1 MDWKN
6 RISKFS
12 GKMTKEKWLLLL
24 LIGVLLMILSFPLP
38 GGSKK
43 NKNAGEQTVG
53 AGTDGTGAVP
63 LWTKDNANGSK
74 EGSGFD
80 QGASKTGMAQG
91 PDGNGAGASEGKED
105 SYPAAA
111 RTSEDGSYEA
121 QMENR
126 IRNILKSVDGVGKV
140 DVMVVLK
147 SSSEKVLRVDRSTN
161 TSTTQEKDSG
171 GGTRDV
177 TNNQIQESTILSG
190 GGSGG
195 STNAPIVEK
204 ELSPEIS
211 GIIISAEGG
220 GSPTVKA
227 EISEAIEALFGLSAH
242 KIKVLKRV
250 E

>member
-63 LWTKDNANGSK
+63 LWTKDNAYGSK

-91 PDGNGAGASEGKED
+91 RTEMGQARQRGRRIPIRRQ
-105 SYPAAA
+105 PAHQ
-111 RTSEDGSYEA
+111 RTGPMKPRWKTE
-121 QMENR
+121 
-126 IRNILKSVDGVGKV
+126 
-140 DVMVVLK
+140 
-147 SSSEKVLRVDRSTN
+147 
-161 TSTTQEKDSG
+161 
-171 GGTRDV
+171 
-177 TNNQIQESTILSG
+177 
-190 GGSGG
+190 
-195 STNAPIVEK
+195 
-204 ELSPEIS
+204 S
-211 GIIISAEGG
+211 GIY
-220 GSPTVKA
+220 
-227 EISEAIEALFGLSAH
+227 
-242 KIKVLKRV
+242 
-250 E
+250 

>member
-1 MDWKN
+1 
-6 RISKFS
+6 
-12 GKMTKEKWLLLL
+12 
-24 LIGVLLMILSFPLP
+24 MILSFPLP

-43 NKNAGEQTVG
+43 DKNAGGQIAG
-53 AGTDGTGAVP
+53 AGTEGAGAVP
-63 LWTKDNANGSK
+63 LWTKDNTNGSG
-74 EGSGFD
+74 EDSGFG
-80 QGASKTGMAQG
+80 QGSSQNGMAQG
-91 PDGNGAGASEGKED
+91 PDGNGAGASDGRED

-147 SSSEKVLRVDRSTN
+147 SSSEKVVHVDRTTN
-161 TSTTQEKDSG
+161 SSTTQEKDSG

-177 TNNQIQESTILSG
+177 VNNQSQESTVLSG
-190 GGSGG
+190 SGSGAG
-195 STNAPIVEK
+195 GNSPIIEK
-204 ELSPEIS
+204 ELSPELS

-227 EISEAIEALFGLSAH
+227 EISEAMEALFGLPPH

>member
-1 MDWKN
+1 MGWKN

-24 LIGVLLMILSFPLP
+24 LVGVLLMILSFPLP
-38 GGSKK
+38 GSKSTVK
-43 NKNAGEQTVG
+43 DEKSQAGQVSPNQ
-53 AGTDGTGAVP
+53 GAVP
-63 LWTKDNANGSK
+63 LWTGDTQENDQGGAADQASLNGPGQD
-74 EGSGFD
+74 GSGV
-80 QGASKTGMAQG
+80 G
-91 PDGNGAGASEGKED
+91 PDSV
-105 SYPAAA
+105 YPASASA
-111 RTSEDGSYEA
+111 GGEGSYET

-126 IRNILKSVDGVGKV
+126 IKNILKSVDGVGKV

-147 SSSEKVLRVDRSTN
+147 SSSEKVVHVDRSTN
-161 TSTTQEKDSG
+161 SSTTQEKDSG

-177 TNNQIQESTILSG
+177 VNNQLQESTVLSG
-190 GGSGG
+190 SGSGSSG
-195 STNAPIVEK
+195 NSPIIEK
-204 ELSPEIS
+204 ELSPELS

-227 EISEAIEALFGLSAH
+227 EISEAMEALFGLPPH

>member
-1 MDWKN
+1 MGLKN

-38 GGSKK
+38 GSQKK
-43 NKNAGEQTVG
+43 DKGKENQTAADSQG
-53 AGTDGTGAVP
+53 PGAVP
-63 LWTKDNANGSK
+63 LWNGDAQDPAQTGESSMF
-74 EGSGFD
+74 GSLGQD
-80 QGASKTGMAQG
+80 HMGGGSSE
-91 PDGNGAGASEGKED
+91 NSEGD
-105 SYPAAA
+105 PAYPASA
-111 RTSEDGSYEA
+111 SPGGEGSYET

-126 IRNILKSVDGVGKV
+126 IKNLLKSVDGVGKV

-147 SSSEKVLRVDRSTN
+147 SSSEKVVRVDRSTSS
-161 TSTTQEKDSG
+161 STTREKDSG
-171 GGTRDV
+171 GGTREVANSQSD
-177 TNNQIQESTILSG
+177 ESTVLSG
-190 GGSGG
+190 SGSNGSG
-195 STNAPIVEK
+195 NVPIIEK

-220 GSPTVKA
+220 GSPTIKA
-227 EISEAIEALFGLSAH
+227 EISEAMEALFGLPPH

>member
-1 MDWKN
+1 
-6 RISKFS
+6 
-12 GKMTKEKWLLLL
+12 
-24 LIGVLLMILSFPLP
+24 MILSFPLP

-43 NKNAGEQTVG
+43 DKNTGGQIAG
-53 AGTDGTGAVP
+53 AGTEGAGAVP
-63 LWTKDNANGSK
+63 LWPKENTNGSG
-74 EGSGFD
+74 EDSGFG
-80 QGASKTGMAQG
+80 QGSSQNGMAQG
-91 PDGNGAGASEGKED
+91 PDGNGAGASDGRED

-147 SSSEKVLRVDRSTN
+147 SSSEKVVHVDRTTN
-161 TSTTQEKDSG
+161 SSTTQEKDSG

-177 TNNQIQESTILSG
+177 VNNQSQESTVLSG
-190 GGSGG
+190 SGSGAG
-195 STNAPIVEK
+195 GNSPIIEK
-204 ELSPEIS
+204 ELSPELS

-227 EISEAIEALFGLSAH
+227 EISEAMEALFGLPAH
-242 KIKVLKRV
+242 TIKVLKRV